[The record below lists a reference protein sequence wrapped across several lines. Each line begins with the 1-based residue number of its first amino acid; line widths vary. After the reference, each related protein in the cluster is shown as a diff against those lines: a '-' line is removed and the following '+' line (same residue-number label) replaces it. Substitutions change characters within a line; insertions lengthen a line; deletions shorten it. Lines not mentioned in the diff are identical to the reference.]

1 MLARDENA
9 FGVYDNHRSFD
20 FPMVEVPKEE
30 NPKQKGGSFR
40 GGRYPEPVRSVPI
53 RQAFTVSNIPLRDFS
68 AVVYEF
74 TVSTLVAVLNSART
88 RHKVAPMRDIFDNAD
103 RFEPNLTK
111 GETKTAV
118 PGEPNV
124 AIIEKIAGYMLC
136 PHVQPACTPR

>member
-1 MLARDENA
+1 MLTRDENA

-30 NPKQKGGSFR
+30 NPKQKGGSIR
-40 GGRYPEPVRSVPI
+40 GGKYPEPVRTVPI
-53 RQAFTVSNIPLRDFS
+53 RQAITVSNIPLRDFS
-68 AVVYEF
+68 AV
-74 TVSTLVAVLNSART
+74 LNTART
-88 RHKVAPMRDIFDNAD
+88 RHKGAPMRDIFDNAD
-103 RFEPNLTK
+103 RFEPNLTM